1 VEQQTASINNLE
13 THSTLNSV
21 KRFLGVKVRSIPSG
35 VALLMV
41 VLTISSIGARFFKS
55 GSTSETLIFESEL
68 PSNVPDLTSGSSPK
82 MAEGV
87 LRCEGAGAVVIS
99 IDGADY
105 AVNGMVS
112 RLYPP
117 IQRVWNS
124 STHPEND
131 IDRIIVRGLTLCD
144 WGSKSHSTMQAS
156 AMN

>member
-1 VEQQTASINNLE
+1 M
-13 THSTLNSV
+13 
-21 KRFLGVKVRSIPSG
+21 RSIPAA
-35 VALLMV
+35 VALLLV
-41 VLTISSIGARFFKS
+41 GLTISSIGARFFKR
-55 GSTSETLIFESEL
+55 GSTSETLIFEGEL
-68 PSNVPDLTSGSSPK
+68 PSNVPDLRSGPSPK

-87 LRCEGAGAVVIS
+87 LRCEDAGAVVIN

-105 AVNGMVS
+105 AVNGMAS

-144 WGSKSHSTMQAS
+144 WGSKSHSTVQAS
-156 AMN
+156 VN

>member
-1 VEQQTASINNLE
+1 M
-13 THSTLNSV
+13 
-21 KRFLGVKVRSIPSG
+21 RSIPAA

-41 VLTISSIGARFFKS
+41 GLTISSIGARFFKS

-68 PSNVPDLTSGSSPK
+68 PSNVPDLTSGPSPK

-87 LRCEGAGAVVIS
+87 LRCEDAGAVVIN

-105 AVNGMVS
+105 AVNGMAS

-144 WGSKSHSTMQAS
+144 WGSKSHSTVQAS
-156 AMN
+156 VN

>member
-1 VEQQTASINNLE
+1 
-13 THSTLNSV
+13 
-21 KRFLGVKVRSIPSG
+21 VRSIPAA

-41 VLTISSIGARFFKS
+41 GLTISSIGARFFKS

-68 PSNVPDLTSGSSPK
+68 PSNVPDLRSGPSPK
-82 MAEGV
+82 MAQGV
-87 LRCEGAGAVVIS
+87 LRCEDAVVIN

-105 AVNGMVS
+105 AVNGMAS
-112 RLYPP
+112 LLYPP

-144 WGSKSHSTMQAS
+144 WGSKSHSTVQAS
-156 AMN
+156 VN